1 MPFSNQVD
9 WTGSDFLIAGLLLF
23 VAAFAIEVV
32 LRLFKKKRYQVAI
45 IAVLRFVFSEK
56 IKSTFN
62 VYEVPCE
69 ENFVQSC
76 NYANCINDSAG
87 VCWN

>member
-1 MPFSNQVD
+1 MLLLIPLIAMPFSNQVD

-45 IAVLRFVFSEK
+45 IAVLIFVFLFIWAELA
-56 IKSTFN
+56 
-62 VYEVPCE
+62 V
-69 ENFVQSC
+69 
-76 NYANCINDSAG
+76 G
-87 VCWN
+87 VLS

>member
-1 MPFSNQVD
+1 MPFSNKVD

-45 IAVLRFVFSEK
+45 IAVLIFVFLFIWAELA
-56 IKSTFN
+56 
-62 VYEVPCE
+62 V
-69 ENFVQSC
+69 
-76 NYANCINDSAG
+76 G
-87 VCWN
+87 VLS

>member
-1 MPFSNQVD
+1 MRFIRILFSSLMLLIIPLIAMPFSNQVD

-45 IAVLRFVFSEK
+45 IAVLIFVFLFIWAELA
-56 IKSTFN
+56 
-62 VYEVPCE
+62 V
-69 ENFVQSC
+69 
-76 NYANCINDSAG
+76 G
-87 VCWN
+87 VLS

>member
-1 MPFSNQVD
+1 MRFIRILFSSLMLLLIPLIAMPFSNKVD

-45 IAVLRFVFSEK
+45 IAVLIFVFLFIWAELA
-56 IKSTFN
+56 
-62 VYEVPCE
+62 V
-69 ENFVQSC
+69 
-76 NYANCINDSAG
+76 G
-87 VCWN
+87 VLS

>member
-45 IAVLRFVFSEK
+45 IAVLIFVFLFIWAELA
-56 IKSTFN
+56 
-62 VYEVPCE
+62 V
-69 ENFVQSC
+69 
-76 NYANCINDSAG
+76 G
-87 VCWN
+87 VLS

>member
-1 MPFSNQVD
+1 MRFIRILFSSLMLLIILLIAMPFSNQVD

-45 IAVLRFVFSEK
+45 IAVLIFVFLFIWAELA
-56 IKSTFN
+56 
-62 VYEVPCE
+62 V
-69 ENFVQSC
+69 
-76 NYANCINDSAG
+76 G
-87 VCWN
+87 VLS

>member
-1 MPFSNQVD
+1 MRFIRILFSSLMLLIIPLIAMPFSNKVD

-45 IAVLRFVFSEK
+45 IAVLIFVFLFIWAELA
-56 IKSTFN
+56 
-62 VYEVPCE
+62 V
-69 ENFVQSC
+69 
-76 NYANCINDSAG
+76 G
-87 VCWN
+87 VLS

>member
-1 MPFSNQVD
+1 MRFIRILFSSLMLLIIPLIAMPFSNQVD

-45 IAVLRFVFSEK
+45 IAVLIFVFLYIWAELA
-56 IKSTFN
+56 
-62 VYEVPCE
+62 V
-69 ENFVQSC
+69 
-76 NYANCINDSAG
+76 G
-87 VCWN
+87 VLS

>member
-1 MPFSNQVD
+1 MLLIIPLIAMPFSNQVD

-45 IAVLRFVFSEK
+45 IAVLIFVFLFIWAELA
-56 IKSTFN
+56 
-62 VYEVPCE
+62 V
-69 ENFVQSC
+69 
-76 NYANCINDSAG
+76 G
-87 VCWN
+87 VLS